1 MNKMIV
7 VLVGIIAIVAGIGIY
22 LYMDDGKGGF
32 DPTPDDPNDYVMK
45 VEGRVRATP
54 QLFAETNF
62 DILIDGV
69 YFQASQSWLD
79 ELNDWYNTLAL
90 STEDLKMVMS
100 ATVEDVNGTYVGV
113 QTQTEFIDP
122 ISTPTT
128 VGYGDFSII
137 FNGVT
142 GALIH
147 EGDTITLGIILYE
160 KSGSDW
166 KNVFDGSVVIEAIV
180 DD

>member
-1 MNKMIV
+1 MNKMMVI
-7 VLVGIIAIVAGIGIY
+7 LVGIIVIIAGIGIY
-22 LYMDDGKGGF
+22 LYMDDGNGGF

-45 VEGRVRATP
+45 VEGRIRATP
-54 QLFAETNF
+54 QLLAETDF

-69 YFQASQSWLD
+69 YFQVTQSFID
-79 ELNDWYNTLAL
+79 KFNDWYNTLGL
-90 STEDLKMVMS
+90 WTEDLKLVMS

-113 QTQTEFIDP
+113 QTQIEFIDP

-137 FNGVT
+137 FDGVT

-147 EGDTITLGIILYE
+147 EGDTITLDIILYE

-166 KNVFDGSVVIEAIV
+166 KSVVDGSTVIEAIV